1 MFLLWR
7 NAFSDTMI
15 TPPAPALPPPS
26 VAGALAMPG
35 ITCMSDL
42 PRFCVQVIRDHRNRG
57 VPQRQGRSPPRA
69 SKSFEDF
76 NRAKFSFFFGIM
88 MP

>member
-35 ITCMSDL
+35 ITCMYDL

-57 VPQRQGRSPPRA
+57 VPQRQGRSPRERPKVLRI
-69 SKSFEDF
+69 STGQIFP
-76 NRAKFSFFFGIM
+76 FFLE
-88 MP
+88 